1 MLKMFQN
8 VMLGETNSKI
18 FADVTVNEGIVL
30 VIIIAFLLFFGLYP
44 KPIVDLVTPS
54 LREILSNINRFN

>member
-8 VMLGETNSKI
+8 VMLGETNTKV
-18 FADVTVNEGIVL
+18 FAAITTNEIITL

-44 KPIVDLVTPS
+44 KPITDLVNPAIKD
-54 LREILSNINRFN
+54 ILIHINR